1 MKLTAAS
8 LLFLV
13 ALLGV
18 VFVMPTQTLAQGSWT
33 HSFLD
38 TNDDPS
44 DWLTLTPVSVPG
56 GNCTPILTGGNII
69 EGCTPVDNSANWS
82 TWELNFPS
90 CVITSLYVT
99 VEYNRTRE
107 NGTATDVNYSRLN
120 SDYVDIHYIGPANS
134 ESTFTLVGTN
144 LNTLTT
150 NVNFYGLAR
159 NNSASD
165 GSYHRIVDITIS
177 GLGQDPFVNGSCDPG
192 STLNDVIHPLA
203 PSDRDTEWGINALL
217 DMDYVYSND
226 PDYFPNVGL
235 EDFPLVPPPGYS
247 IANGPT
253 NTSTGVDYFTLLP
266 EWYSTFAISNVYNAN
281 VLNVSDG
288 FVVSV
293 TPITEDMCRE
303 RVNPFAASWFFNKA
317 LRHNCLLVMPRS
329 TVPGDDDLIFLIDP
343 TAAYLVTISDSETGD
358 FFEYLVTNPTVEA
371 GSNILA
377 GCILGTTLEIL
388 NLQPLELESVGL
400 SAGCTIGTANIGCGL
415 TGSVTWAIVSPI
427 TGKGVAFVTQRS
439 VSTGESV
446 SLRSRMVIDNVGSN
460 ACTSDESLASCLGTN
475 PKFKNGGEGW
485 TLNGPGVFNEPGVTL
500 QPGASVETTYA
511 LQASYA
517 DYYANL
523 NVSSPAYFSQ
533 VQVTIGAVSQT
544 FETRQVAQNIQFQV
558 DPPTL
563 PVVPIIIKNTGTVA
577 IFVEYFCVTDGPP
590 SQPPGQ
596 CYFKDFSF
604 TYGSPDS
611 PWDENQWTL
620 DKGIGLYDPIID
632 SGGLLILN
640 NATFSQPV
648 TLYPQDDG
656 SGFDYRIRITYR
668 VMWNETVA
676 SWATGEAQIAMEW
689 PDGDGFN
696 LIEQR
701 PIADITAHPD
711 PYQWKFQTFETQY
724 IKTVTTDPI
733 SGEMTF
739 LVANQYNTDMIGFVI
754 SEACIE
760 PVTEPEFPGPP
771 GGGGYIPPFQVT
783 CTGDIPYPI
792 GGDVGQWLAWHWHNL
807 DQFFQCDLMKMLN
820 SIHETAMDTY
830 QVIIWMFRY
839 SIATTLK
846 FTGWG
851 TGQVIPWLN
860 GHFNNLAQGR
870 VTYVDQAGGANVW
883 DVLYAIINSII
894 APIVDL
900 LTRLLGGA
908 AEILFN
914 VVNGIISIVFGFF
927 AQLFN
932 FMGMIQNLL
941 NSIVLSFNTATPEVI
956 PGVPNCAVD
965 PQGQMLCVGFWVMDN
980 TIFSGPGALIIPL
993 IISIASIHFII
1004 WGVREFKRVFASIQ
1018 AV

>member
-1 MKLTAAS
+1 MKKIP
-8 LLFLV
+8 LV
-13 ALLGV
+13 LILPALLGI
-18 VFVMPTQTLAQGSWT
+18 VFVTPIQAAPVCQTLA
-33 HSFLD
+33 
-38 TNDDPS
+38 
-44 DWLTLTPVSVPG
+44 PVYLG
-56 GNCTPILTGGNII
+56 L
-69 EGCTPVDNSANWS
+69 NSNVYS
-82 TWELNFPS
+82 S
-90 CVITSLYVT
+90 VT
-99 VEYNRTRE
+99 V
-107 NGTATDVNYSRLN
+107 
-120 SDYVDIHYIGPANS
+120 
-134 ESTFTLVGTN
+134 VGTDY
-144 LNTLTT
+144 T
-150 NVNFYGLAR
+150 V
-159 NNSASD
+159 
-165 GSYHRIVDITIS
+165 TIS
-177 GLGQDPFVNGSCDPG
+177 GTGTTAPGQVADAFYYSNNNWATPISATTIGTGVKINGYFPSPAPSYESTHIYVLTVAGTGSAFSFRFFDSNGSYSNNTGYLTVEVCYDDGGTPPPG
-192 STLNDVIHPLA
+192 LADIIHPLA

-226 PDYFPNVGL
+226 PDYFPNIGL
-235 EDFPLVPPPGYS
+235 EDFPLAPPPGYS

-329 TVPGDDDLIFLIDP
+329 LVPGDDDLIFLIDP

-388 NLQPLELESVGL
+388 NLQPLELKSVGI
-400 SAGCTIGTANIGCGL
+400 SAGCSIGTENTGCGL
-415 TGSVTWAIVSPI
+415 TGSVIWSIASPI

-439 VSTGESV
+439 ISTGESV
-446 SLRSRMVIDNVGSN
+446 PLRSRMVIDNVGSN

-475 PKFKNGGEGW
+475 PKFENGGDGW
-485 TLNGPGVFNEPGVTL
+485 TLNGAGIFNEPGVTL
-500 QPGASVETTYA
+500 QPGASVETTYV
-511 LQASYA
+511 LQTSYA

-533 VQVTIGAVSQT
+533 VQVTIGAVSHA

-760 PVTEPEFPGPP
+760 PVTDVEFPGPP
-771 GGGGYIPPFQVT
+771 GGGGYIPPFQVN

-820 SIHETAMDTY
+820 SIHKTSLDTY
-830 QVIIWMFRY
+830 QAIIWMFRY
-839 SIATTLK
+839 AIATTLK

-870 VTYVDQAGGANVW
+870 VTYIDDTGDGGLNVW
-883 DVLYAIINSII
+883 DVLFALIERVVQPII
-894 APIVDL
+894 DL
-900 LTRLLGGA
+900 LTRLVGGA
-908 AEILFN
+908 ADILFN
-914 VVNGIISIVFGFF
+914 VINSLISFFFAFLGQIISFIGLVQSLLGSIIV
-927 AQLFN
+927 A
-932 FMGMIQNLL
+932 
-941 NSIVLSFNTATPEVI
+941 FNTSTALTF
-956 PGVPNCAVD
+956 PGAPACDVN
-965 PQGQMLCVGFWVMDN
+965 PQGNVICIGIWVMDN
-980 TIFSGPGALIIPL
+980 TVFSGPGALIIPM
-993 IISIASIHFII
+993 IISIVSIRFLI
-1004 WGVREFKRVFASIQ
+1004 WAARDVKKAILSIGN
-1018 AV
+1018 V